1 MKRLYIFFE
10 ILIFF
15 LICAFIIIPPF
26 FTPRI
31 SDISQ
36 VFTWT
41 FPWAQAGLAIFC
53 VVLYCFTRKI
63 FCSQKKFFYPSM
75 LCLAILICSALIL
88 KFISAKTGCSTA
100 LPTKKFLP
108 QTAPEGIFCFLT
120 FVFGA
125 VYEEIIYRYYFT
137 DALKRLLGYAKMTQ
151 GRVMFFITEGLGI
164 VVFALAH
171 LYMGPLSVINAAI
184 AHVVLRILYKKT
196 GLIWN
201 SVLIHFVFNIISLI
215 LL

>member
-10 ILIFF
+10 ILIFT

-31 SDISQ
+31 TDISQ
-36 VFTWT
+36 LFTWT
-41 FPWAQAGLAIFC
+41 FPWAQAGFAFFSI
-53 VVLYCFTRKI
+53 VLYFFTRKI
-63 FCSQKKFFYPSM
+63 FCSQKKIIYPSM
-75 LCLAILICSALIL
+75 LCLAILICSALLL
-88 KFISAKTGCSTA
+88 KFISSKTGGSTA
-100 LPTKKFLP
+100 LPTNKFLTE
-108 QTAPEGIFCFLT
+108 TALDGIFCFLT
-120 FVFGA
+120 FLFGA
-125 VYEEIIYRYYFT
+125 IWEEIIYRYYFT
-137 DALKRLLGYAKMTQ
+137 DALKRLLGYTKMPD
-151 GRVMFFITEGLGI
+151 GNVIFFITEGLGL
-164 VVFALAH
+164 VVFAFAH
-171 LYMGPLSVINAAI
+171 LYMGPLSVIHAAI

>member
-10 ILIFF
+10 ILIFT

-31 SDISQ
+31 TDISEL
-36 VFTWT
+36 FTWT
-41 FPWAQAGLAIFC
+41 FPWAQAGLCIFC
-53 VVLYCFTRKI
+53 IVLYFFTRKS
-63 FCSQKKFFYPSM
+63 FCRPKRFFYPSM
-75 LCLAILICSALIL
+75 LCLAILICTALII
-88 KFISAKTGCSTA
+88 KFISSRTGGTTA
-100 LPTKKFLP
+100 LPSKSLLP
-108 QTAPEGIFCFLT
+108 QTALQGIFCFLT
-120 FVFGA
+120 FLFGA

-137 DALKRLLGYAKMTQ
+137 DALKRLLSYTKLPDSRGTFY
-151 GRVMFFITEGLGI
+151 ITEGLGLL
-164 VVFALAH
+164 VFAFAH
-171 LYMGPLSVINAAI
+171 LYMGPLSLINAAL

>member
-10 ILIFF
+10 ILFFF

-31 SDISQ
+31 TDISQ
-36 VFTWT
+36 VFNWT
-41 FPWAQAGLAIFC
+41 FPWAQAGLAVFC
-53 VVLYCFTRKI
+53 LVLYCFTRKI
-63 FCSQKKFFYPSM
+63 FCSQKKIFYPSM

-88 KFISAKTGCSTA
+88 KFISAKTWASAA
-100 LPTKKFLP
+100 LPTKTYLP
-108 QTAPEGIFCFLT
+108 QTALEGLFCILT
-120 FVFGA
+120 FLFGA

-137 DALKRLLGYAKMTQ
+137 DALKRLLGYTKIPD
-151 GRVMFFITEGLGI
+151 GRVTFFITEGLGLL
-164 VVFALAH
+164 VFAFAH
-171 LYMGPLSVINAAI
+171 LYMGPLSVINAAV
-184 AHVVLRILYKKT
+184 AHVVLRVLYKKT

-201 SVLIHFVFNIISLI
+201 GVLIHFVFNIISLI

>member
-15 LICAFIIIPPF
+15 LICTFIIIPPF

-41 FPWAQAGLAIFC
+41 FPWAQAGLAFFC
-53 VVLYCFTRKI
+53 IVLYFFTRKI
-63 FCSQKKFFYPSM
+63 FCGQKKFFYPSM
-75 LCLAILICSALIL
+75 LCLAILICTALIL
-88 KFISAKTGCSTA
+88 KYISGKTGGSTA

-120 FVFGA
+120 FLFGA
-125 VYEEIIYRYYFT
+125 IYEEIIYRYYFI
-137 DALKRLLGYAKMTQ
+137 DALKRLLGYTKMPD
-151 GRVMFFITEGLGI
+151 GWVMFFISEGLGLLS
-164 VVFALAH
+164 FAFAH

>member
-15 LICAFIIIPPF
+15 LICAFIIFPPF

-31 SDISQ
+31 TDISQ

-41 FPWAQAGLAIFC
+41 FPWAQAGFAVFC
-53 VVLYCFTRKI
+53 IVLYFFTRKI
-63 FCSQKKFFYPSM
+63 FCSSKKFFYPSM

-88 KFISAKTGCSTA
+88 KFISAKTGSSTA
-100 LPTKKFLP
+100 LPTKTYLP
-108 QTAPEGIFCFLT
+108 QTALEGLFCFLT
-120 FVFGA
+120 FLFGA

-137 DALKRLLGYAKMTQ
+137 DALKRLLGYTKMPD
-151 GRVMFFITEGLGI
+151 GRVMFFITEGLGLL
-164 VVFALAH
+164 VFAFAH
-171 LYMGPLSVINAAI
+171 LYMGPLSVVNAAI

>member
-10 ILIFF
+10 ILIFT

-31 SDISQ
+31 TDISQ
-36 VFTWT
+36 LFTWT
-41 FPWAQAGLAIFC
+41 FPWAQAGFAFFSI
-53 VVLYCFTRKI
+53 VLYFFTRKI
-63 FCSQKKFFYPSM
+63 FCSQKKIIYPSM

-88 KFISAKTGCSTA
+88 KFISSKTGGSTA
-100 LPTKKFLP
+100 LPTNKFLTE
-108 QTAPEGIFCFLT
+108 TALDGIFCFLT
-120 FVFGA
+120 FLFGA
-125 VYEEIIYRYYFT
+125 IWEEIIYRYYFT
-137 DALKRLLGYAKMTQ
+137 DALKRLLGYTKMPD
-151 GRVMFFITEGLGI
+151 GNVIFFITEGLGL
-164 VVFALAH
+164 VVFAFAH
-171 LYMGPLSVINAAI
+171 LYMGPLSVIHAAI

>member
-10 ILIFF
+10 ILIFT

-31 SDISQ
+31 TDISQ
-36 VFTWT
+36 LFTWT
-41 FPWAQAGLAIFC
+41 FPWAQAGFAVFC
-53 VVLYCFTRKI
+53 IVLYFFTRKI
-63 FCSQKKFFYPSM
+63 FCSQEKIIYPSM

-88 KFISAKTGCSTA
+88 KFISSKTGGSTA
-100 LPTKKFLP
+100 LPTNKFLTE
-108 QTAPEGIFCFLT
+108 TALDGIFCFLT
-120 FVFGA
+120 FLFGA
-125 VYEEIIYRYYFT
+125 IWEEIIYRYYFT
-137 DALKRLLGYAKMTQ
+137 DALKRLLGYTKMPD
-151 GRVMFFITEGLGI
+151 GNVIFFITEGLGL
-164 VVFALAH
+164 VVFAFAH
-171 LYMGPLSVINAAI
+171 LYMGPLSVIHAAI

>member
-31 SDISQ
+31 TDISQ
-36 VFTWT
+36 VFNWT
-41 FPWAQAGLAIFC
+41 FPWTQAGFAVFC
-53 VVLYCFTRKI
+53 LVLYFFTRKI
-63 FCSQKKFFYPSM
+63 FCSQKKIFYPSM

-88 KFISAKTGCSTA
+88 KFISSKTGDFSALPANKFVTETA
-100 LPTKKFLP
+100 LD
-108 QTAPEGIFCFLT
+108 GIFCFLT
-120 FVFGA
+120 FLFGA
-125 VYEEIIYRYYFT
+125 IWEEIIYRYYFT
-137 DALKRLLGYAKMTQ
+137 DALKRLLGYTKMPD
-151 GRVMFFITEGLGI
+151 GRVTFFITEGLGLL
-164 VVFALAH
+164 VFAFAH
-171 LYMGPLSVINAAI
+171 LYMGPLSLIHAAI

-201 SVLIHFVFNIISLI
+201 GVLIHFVFNIISLI